1 MKKKKII
8 IVVIVLAI
16 VCAAAVWLFAYGP
29 LAQKG
34 VEETE
39 ETEEVEKVEPV
50 GPAFNADS
58 AYAFTKAQCDF
69 GPRPMNSEAHEKCL
83 QWIEKK
89 FKQYGCE
96 VELQKADLKGWDGTM
111 LHSTNIIARYNPKA
125 TTRILLCAHWDSRP
139 WADND
144 PDSLNHHKP
153 ILAAN
158 DAASGVAVMLELAR
172 LLNTQRQHNASPS
185 DDSSL
190 SPHDSSLSPLNS
202 SLGIDFVCFDAED
215 YGVPEWSDV
224 QDDGS
229 SFALGAQYW
238 AEHIPQGYAPRYGIL
253 LDMVGGA
260 GAQFYREGMSVQYAP
275 AIVKKVWRAA
285 RQAGYGSFFPNQ
297 DGGMI
302 TDDHIPVNQTAK
314 IPCIDIIP
322 YYPTC
327 QQSSF
332 GPTWH
337 TLADNMDNIDK
348 NVLKAVG
355 QTMVQVL
362 FTEK

>member
-16 VCAAAVWLFAYGP
+16 VCAAAAWLFTYGP
-29 LAQKG
+29 LAQKDI
-34 VEETE
+34 EETE
-39 ETEEVEKVEPV
+39 ETEDIEKVQPV

-111 LHSTNIIARYNPKA
+111 LHSTNIIAHYNPKA

-172 LLNTQRQHNASPS
+172 LLNTQHPTPNPQQSTPNAQ
-185 DDSSL
+185 
-190 SPHDSSLSPLNS
+190 
-202 SLGIDFVCFDAED
+202 LGIDFVCFDAEAGR
-215 YGVPEWSDV
+215 YT
-224 QDDGS
+224 
-229 SFALGAQYW
+229 AL
-238 AEHIPQGYAPRYGIL
+238 
-253 LDMVGGA
+253 
-260 GAQFYREGMSVQYAP
+260 
-275 AIVKKVWRAA
+275 
-285 RQAGYGSFFPNQ
+285 
-297 DGGMI
+297 
-302 TDDHIPVNQTAK
+302 
-314 IPCIDIIP
+314 
-322 YYPTC
+322 
-327 QQSSF
+327 
-332 GPTWH
+332 
-337 TLADNMDNIDK
+337 TL
-348 NVLKAVG
+348 
-355 QTMVQVL
+355 
-362 FTEK
+362 

>member
-1 MKKKKII
+1 MKKKII
-8 IVVIVLAI
+8 IIIVLAI
-16 VCAAAVWLFAYGP
+16 VCATAVWLFTYGP
-29 LAQKG
+29 LAHRD
-34 VEETE
+34 VENTE
-39 ETEEVEKVEPV
+39 ETEEVEKVQPV
-50 GPAFNADS
+50 GPVFNADS
-58 AYAFTKAQCDF
+58 AYIYTRAQCDF
-69 GPRPMNSEAHEKCL
+69 GPRPMNSDAHEKCL
-83 QWIEKK
+83 SWIENK
-89 FKQYGCE
+89 FKEYGCK
-96 VELQKADLKGWDGTM
+96 VTLQRSDLKGWDGTM
-111 LHSTNIIARYNPKA
+111 LHSTNIIAQYHPQA
-125 TTRILLCAHWDSRP
+125 TTRIVLCAHWDSRP

-144 PDSLNHHKP
+144 PDSLNWHKP

-172 LLNTQRQHNASPS
+172 LLKDTRHPVPNTQ
-185 DDSSL
+185 
-190 SPHDSSLSPLNS
+190 
-202 SLGIDFVCFDAED
+202 LGIDFVCFDAED
-215 YGVPEWSDV
+215 YGVPQWSNM

-229 SFALGAQYW
+229 TFALGAQYW
-238 AEHIPQGYAPRYGIL
+238 AGNIPHSYAPRYGIL

-260 GAQFYREGMSVQYAP
+260 GAQFYREGMSMQYAP

-285 RQAGYGSFFPNQ
+285 RQAGYGSFFPNE
-297 DGGMI
+297 DGGMV
-302 TDDHIPVNQTAK
+302 TDDHIPINQTAK

-355 QTMVQVL
+355 QTMVQVIY
-362 FTEK
+362 TEK